1 MMYGDWDESK
11 FKELVLYI
19 ATRCEGDPAF
29 GAIKLNKE
37 LFFSDFLSYA
47 SHGIPITG
55 AEYIALPHGPAP
67 KVMLAV
73 TSDMEECGDAKTVT
87 RWRFGLEQKRLVPL
101 REPDLDRFS
110 GTEISLVDHVV
121 DACVNSNASELSDLS
136 HRFSGWEIA
145 GLREMIPY
153 ESVFL
158 SFTETEDD
166 LEWARRLI
174 AANGARRDW

>member
-1 MMYGDWDESK
+1 MKYDDWDEIK

-29 GAIKLNKE
+29 GATKLNKE

-47 SHGIPITG
+47 IRGVPITG

-67 KVMLAV
+67 KAMLAV
-73 TSDMEECGDAKTVT
+73 TSAMEECGEAKTVT

-110 GTEISLVDHVV
+110 GTEIRLVDYVA
-121 DACVNSNASELSDLS
+121 DALVNSNASELSDLS

-145 GLREMIPY
+145 GLREIIPY

-158 SFTETEDD
+158 SFTATEDD
-166 LEWARRLI
+166 LEWARQLI
-174 AANGARRDW
+174 AANGAKSDW